1 MKKPRTDKIKET
13 PATIHFAI
21 IMSSHI
27 LSLNINDKM
36 YSIVIVPVILQRC
49 EC

>member
-13 PATIHFAI
+13 PATIQFAI
-21 IMSSHI
+21 MFSHI
-27 LSLNINDKM
+27 LSWNINGNM